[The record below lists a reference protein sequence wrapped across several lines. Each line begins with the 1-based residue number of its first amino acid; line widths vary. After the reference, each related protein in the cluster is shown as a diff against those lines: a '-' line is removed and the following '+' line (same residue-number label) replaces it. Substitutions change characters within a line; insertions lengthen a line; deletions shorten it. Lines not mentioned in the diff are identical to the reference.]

1 MNGRPKRRT
10 SVALAKFLS
19 LHPVNGS
26 QRTDVIIEH
35 VRHLMDG
42 RAKAMV
48 VTSSRLS
55 AVRYMQAF
63 QRYIAE
69 QGYEDV
75 RPLVAFSGTVQ
86 DPDTGEEF
94 TEPAMNIDVVTG
106 RSISEAALPGRFASP
121 DYQILLV
128 AEKYR
133 TGFDQP
139 LCYQKMSSARMS
151 RGETLVLVMQPAQD
165 RPTHDLALAPGR

>member
-1 MNGRPKRRT
+1 MNQADDDPELPKRRT

-19 LHPVNGS
+19 LHPVNVS
-26 QRTDVIIEH
+26 QRTEVIVEHFREH
-35 VRHLMDG
+35 VRHHMDG

-63 QRYIAE
+63 QRYIKE
-69 QGYEDV
+69 HGYDDV

-86 DPDTGEEF
+86 DPDTGEDF
-94 TEPAMNIDVVTG
+94 TEPGMNTDVITG

-121 DYQILLV
+121 DYEILLV
-128 AEKYR
+128 AEKYQ
-133 TGFDQP
+133 TGFDQR
-139 LCYQKMSSARMS
+139 LLSCGASHAS
-151 RGETLVLVMQPAQD
+151 
-165 RPTHDLALAPGR
+165 